1 MKKEDIIEVMPK
13 DGEDSA
19 KDAQDIL
26 AEIEAGVIKAPE
38 GWTLIMGLID
48 PEGKVSM
55 AGHGNPAATSAFGVF
70 LIEQVAQARLKDEI
84 RRAL

>member
-1 MKKEDIIEVMPK
+1 MSEKDMIEVMPK
-13 DGEDSA
+13 EGEDYS

-38 GWTLIMGLID
+38 GWTLIMGLVD

-55 AGHGNPAATSAFGVF
+55 AGQGNPGATTAFGVF